1 MCAAKNKIDA
11 LDMKVKGAENEAL
24 EKAIRGCQMG
34 DWNAKNALARIF
46 HPLLLTLAEKRC
58 GVGQVSEI
66 NKTMEKGRHG
76 LFEAAMRFKLNAN
89 AQNFRVFAL
98 PYIEK
103 RIDGRRSFWERL
115 FGSR

>member
-1 MCAAKNKIDA
+1 
-11 LDMKVKGAENEAL
+11 
-24 EKAIRGCQMG
+24 
-34 DWNAKNALARIF
+34 
-46 HPLLLTLAEKRC
+46 
-58 GVGQVSEI
+58 
-66 NKTMEKGRHG
+66 